1 MKNRMQETS
10 ARVHCFNIDFEEK
23 PQEKQSAGDQSQSAL
38 MLLEFQ
44 YKAKEK
50 LSAGDQGQS
59 AFIVLPEFY

>member
-1 MKNRMQETS
+1 MQETS
-10 ARVHCFNIDFEEK
+10 ARAYCFYIEFDK
-23 PQEKQSAGDQSQSAL
+23 TPQEKQSAGDQSQSAL